1 MATVHEVDTRLV
13 GCRPAVS
20 GRHWAVSS
28 GHSLASLAAQRILDR
43 GGNAIDAGVAA
54 GICTNVVQSD
64 MTSFAGVAGLG
75 LARRGRRRRSSR
87 SPERRTLSRR

>member
-13 GCRPAVS
+13 GYRPAVS

-28 GHSLASLAAQRILDR
+28 GHSLATLAAQRIL
-43 GGNAIDAGVAA
+43 
-54 GICTNVVQSD
+54 
-64 MTSFAGVAGLG
+64 
-75 LARRGRRRRSSR
+75 SSR